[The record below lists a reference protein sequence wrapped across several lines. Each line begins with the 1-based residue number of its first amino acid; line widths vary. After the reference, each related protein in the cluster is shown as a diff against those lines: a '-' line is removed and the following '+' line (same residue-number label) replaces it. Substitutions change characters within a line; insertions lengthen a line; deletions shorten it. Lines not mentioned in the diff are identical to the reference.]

1 MINGQSLEARNGGSY
16 AASFA
21 PRVNSMMTTNN
32 NSKSTTAPHTIN
44 DGKIN
49 NPHLRTTTTVNTAT
63 TVYHQPAQHR
73 DTFNTSSSYS
83 PHSNVEINTQSSSP
97 ANPKSPRTYNRT
109 SSAMNA
115 SLSPPN
121 QTSSPYSSTSS
132 IDLRAKLVAAYT
144 VAMNSL
150 ESVTPDLL
158 SKVGYDQAHTVIVEM
173 HNEITKYNKS
183 VLSKESAG
191 LKPPNGPKDDFADA
205 ILRSGNLLSE
215 YRTIFRKYES
225 AVAAQGVASAQ
236 LKHTLASKQHIESEI
251 LHIKSRLQQIQFD
264 WGKERGSFNL

>member
-1 MINGQSLEARNGGSY
+1 
-16 AASFA
+16 
-21 PRVNSMMTTNN
+21 
-32 NSKSTTAPHTIN
+32 
-44 DGKIN
+44 
-49 NPHLRTTTTVNTAT
+49 
-63 TVYHQPAQHR
+63 
-73 DTFNTSSSYS
+73 
-83 PHSNVEINTQSSSP
+83 
-97 ANPKSPRTYNRT
+97 
-109 SSAMNA
+109 MNA

-121 QTSSPYSSTSS
+121 QKSSPYTSTSS

-183 VLSKESAG
+183 ILSKESAG

-251 LHIKSRLQQIQFD
+251 LHIKSRLQQIQFH